1 MFTLHTS
8 RLVLRDLVA
17 SDWLAIYAL
26 SREAAVTRYQ
36 TWLRLSTEAEA
47 QIWVANAIYHNR
59 LQPRNAYNLAVVH
72 QLDVIGW
79 LGWGRPTN
87 RELGDYDFGYALLPA
102 AWGHGFMTE
111 ALHAAIT
118 YMFHSLH
125 AQRVFGE
132 CASMNVASARAMEKV
147 GMTLSAM
154 WIEQNQTTREE
165 EEHRRY
171 TIDVTA
177 WQNAGESLSAG

>member
-1 MFTLHTS
+1 
-8 RLVLRDLVA
+8 
-17 SDWLAIYAL
+17 
-26 SREAAVTRYQ
+26 
-36 TWLRLSTEAEA
+36 
-47 QIWVANAIYHNR
+47 
-59 LQPRNAYNLAVVH
+59 
-72 QLDVIGW
+72 
-79 LGWGRPTN
+79 
-87 RELGDYDFGYALLPA
+87 
-102 AWGHGFMTE
+102 MTE

-125 AQRVFGE
+125 AQHVFGE

-171 TIDVTA
+171 TIDVAA